1 MVELT
6 DDEIRRLG
14 LKALRREMG
23 IVGMIRFLR
32 FYNKGKGD
40 YTAERHEWQDK
51 MSVEEV
57 YARIQARRQEK
68 AELTPPSP
76 PK

>member
-6 DDEIRRLG
+6 DDEIRRRG
-14 LKALRREMG
+14 LEALRRELG

-32 FYNKGKGD
+32 FYDKGKGD
-40 YTAERHEWQDK
+40 YTAERHEWLDQ
-51 MSVEEV
+51 MTPEEV
-57 YARIQARRQEK
+57 YARIEATQQK
-68 AELTPPSP
+68 AELTPTLP